1 MPETTVGILGPPA
14 SSARSADAGHPLDEE
29 RLRLR
34 RACREMEAY
43 FLNMLLEKMHGGEA
57 AEGLFGK
64 SPQARMF
71 RGMFHDAVARQMAER
86 DALGIGEML
95 YQQLSRAMGTSE
107 PPLEG
112 EATP

>member
-1 MPETTVGILGPPA
+1 MPETTQSIGAPQTV
-14 SSARSADAGHPLDEE
+14 SARSLDAGHPVEDERR
-29 RLRLR
+29 RLRK
-34 RACREMEAY
+34 ACREMEAY

-71 RGMFHDAVARQMAER
+71 RGMFHDAVAQQMAER

-95 YQQLSRAMGTSE
+95 YRQLSRAMGASE
-107 PPLEG
+107 PSSEG
-112 EATP
+112 EGRP